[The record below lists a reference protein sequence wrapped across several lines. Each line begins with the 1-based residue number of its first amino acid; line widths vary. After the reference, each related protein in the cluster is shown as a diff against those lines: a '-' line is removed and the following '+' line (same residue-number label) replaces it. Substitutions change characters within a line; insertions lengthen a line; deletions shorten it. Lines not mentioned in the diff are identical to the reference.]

1 MISSLSMNFGEKT
14 ITIHSVYNGDE
25 AISHQLKINSAYVDR
40 HCQENDGQ
48 ICYLEMREKGRKIW
62 AERFSTDILEA
73 ATCVCSYSP
82 IQKQILLGYSLK
94 VRALDE
100 STGKL
105 EWLAEMETP
114 VHAIFLD
121 YSANIFIQHELGIVK
136 LDSNGT
142 KQWEYS
148 HNDLFFVLYLLAK
161 NINAISYHKWFST
174 QPKF

>member
-1 MISSLSMNFGEKT
+1 M
-14 ITIHSVYNGDE
+14 
-25 AISHQLKINSAYVDR
+25 
-40 HCQENDGQ
+40 
-48 ICYLEMREKGRKIW
+48 
-62 AERFSTDILEA
+62 
-73 ATCVCSYSP
+73 
-82 IQKQILLGYSLK
+82 QILLGYGLK

-161 NINAISYHKWFST
+161 NINAISYHK
-174 QPKF
+174 